1 MEKLRE
7 TILEIRQ
14 KLPTLRA
21 QGLKETP
28 TRTIII
34 DPLLEAL
41 GWDVRDPQEV
51 ELEYLTV
58 DGKSV
63 DYALKLNNRPVLLVE
78 AKPLDASLEDRK
90 AIGQVVAYAANDGIP
105 WCVLTNGVVWR
116 VFRSMEP
123 CPAPEKLLFE
133 VDIAPKQA
141 EAIHDDQIC
150 NQLWRL
156 SRAEM
161 ARGTLDELGEQIFTD
176 GKVRKALL
184 HLFRIPPISLLKRI
198 REAAQDETFSP
209 DRIRKSLIRLAK
221 QWEQFLGGEP
231 EEIAS
236 PSSPPQHPCDEA
248 YHVSGKP
255 QEIVALYR
263 QLDAFCMSLD
273 PAIKRRPLKKTINWE
288 FDRTAFCCVHLCHS
302 ALRIWVRVRLKDI
315 VSPPGFARDVSQIGH
330 WGLGDVE
337 LRVSNQTEFEEASR
351 IIRQSFDTV
360 RQLVQQQQRPYGKG
374 HTGYDQYPGGTT

>member
-184 HLFRIPPISLLKRI
+184 HLF
-198 REAAQDETFSP
+198 
-209 DRIRKSLIRLAK
+209 
-221 QWEQFLGGEP
+221 
-231 EEIAS
+231 
-236 PSSPPQHPCDEA
+236 
-248 YHVSGKP
+248 
-255 QEIVALYR
+255 
-263 QLDAFCMSLD
+263 
-273 PAIKRRPLKKTINWE
+273 
-288 FDRTAFCCVHLCHS
+288 
-302 ALRIWVRVRLKDI
+302 
-315 VSPPGFARDVSQIGH
+315 
-330 WGLGDVE
+330 
-337 LRVSNQTEFEEASR
+337 
-351 IIRQSFDTV
+351 
-360 RQLVQQQQRPYGKG
+360 
-374 HTGYDQYPGGTT
+374 